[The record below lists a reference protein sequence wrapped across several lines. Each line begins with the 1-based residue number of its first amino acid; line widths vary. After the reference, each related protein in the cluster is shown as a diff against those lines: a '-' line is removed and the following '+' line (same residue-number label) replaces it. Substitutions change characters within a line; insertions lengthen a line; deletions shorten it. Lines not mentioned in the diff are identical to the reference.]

1 MKQIKSMICMWIA
14 LCLTVSCSDF
24 LEEKSKDEVIPS
36 TVDDYREILLAYQT
50 GSLSPALLTLDDD
63 VKVDESRFSTTPH
76 PVVVSLVATF
86 TYQPDIWE
94 QANSQ
99 QSYYKEI
106 YENIMAMNVILE
118 KIDDAKGDMAEKEM
132 VTAQALG
139 VRACYYFILVNMYG
153 APYNYNKEA
162 LGVVLKLR
170 SSYADAGMS
179 RATVAEVY
187 EQIVEDLETA
197 SVLLN
202 KYPKSRGD
210 FLINSTAVDILLSRV
225 YLYME
230 EWDKAVVAA
239 NRAIETAEGLFDYTT
254 LPIGQ
259 HFYMPSYDNPE
270 VEWLFSN
277 FTLPTF
283 IIASNDL
290 VAGFGE
296 NDRRLEF
303 LCRSFSGPGKL
314 STNGFTPNVTVRS
327 AEAYLNRAEA
337 LVLSEIPDLSGALAD
352 LNELRRH
359 RITGYTDVNIAD
371 TEVLLEEIRKERR
384 LELCHEGH
392 RWFDLRR
399 YGMPSISH
407 DFRTN
412 LVDPLLRYTLEEKDD
427 FYTLPLPQ
435 VALESNVMLEQN
447 PSAFKPEREGIR
459 VN

>member
-1 MKQIKSMICMWIA
+1 MKYMRIILLIVSGLIG
-14 LCLTVSCSDF
+14 SCSDF
-24 LEEKSKDEVIPS
+24 LEEKSQDEVIPS
-36 TVDDYREILLAYQT
+36 KVADYREILLGYQ
-50 GSLSPALLTLDDD
+50 SSSFSQAILVLDDD
-63 VKVDESRFSTTPH
+63 VQIDESMLTSYPNPMLQMLMGTLTW
-76 PVVVSLVATF
+76 
-86 TYQPDIWE
+86 QPDIWE
-94 QANSQ
+94 EANSLM
-99 QSYYKEI
+99 SYYDLM
-106 YENIMAMNVILE
+106 YRNIMAMNVILE
-118 KIDDAKGDMAEKEM
+118 KIDEAEGDMAEKEM
-132 VTAQALG
+132 VKAQTLG
-139 VRACYYFILVNMYG
+139 VRAYNYFILVNMYG
-153 APYNYNKEA
+153 EPYNYNKEA
-162 LGVVLKLR
+162 PGVVLKLE

-197 SVLLN
+197 SMLLN
-202 KYPKSRGD
+202 NHPKSRGD
-210 FLINSTAVDILLSRV
+210 FFINSTAVDILLSRV

-277 FTLPTF
+277 FTWPTF